1 MMKKTRNVNG
11 KATASQF
18 LASYTSV
25 EMNRKDRGVYTP
37 YDWSIPRTW
46 KRSPPGPDKR
56 INRGSELSNK
66 YITAM
71 RSIILT
77 FSLAAILLQVHAAQL
92 VFKSDSAKFE
102 NLITTPQDAS
112 DPAAWDFDWSYSGIR
127 YPRTLDEL
135 RVVHLRIYRM

>member
-1 MMKKTRNVNG
+1 
-11 KATASQF
+11 
-18 LASYTSV
+18 
-25 EMNRKDRGVYTP
+25 
-37 YDWSIPRTW
+37 
-46 KRSPPGPDKR
+46 
-56 INRGSELSNK
+56 
-66 YITAM
+66 M

-77 FSLAAILLQVHAAQL
+77 FLAAILLPAQAAQL

-127 YPRTLDEL
+127 YPRTLDDL